1 MLLESPPVSN
11 LGETFLTDVKR
22 SLLPALI
29 ASALAV
35 AAGLAHGQEGEQ
47 VAPGLYVTTDEGK
60 TFLIKDG
67 EVLEMK
73 AGESGFANEEGLKKI
88 DTLPAALNWPCSGA
102 VAMGRRFAT
111 YALDDLQTKNRAA
124 EVAERYFEVPEV
136 IEPIPNWIDG
146 EYHAVFSVN
155 ELLQFS
161 SPEYW
166 YFHNPNREFLDPKR
180 PTSLL
185 ISMYVGITLAIIDNN
200 AFDQLRALHG
210 DDAIPVTFVFNDSNA
225 VPISYFGENVSLE
238 EVFKAFNERGIKIAD
253 VPMWW
258 LGDYHLTPTIEE
270 FERFFDI
277 PALDQIPAD
286 KQDVLREDLAAYG
299 FTRKPIIVSILAES
313 GSMVVDQPQRV
324 RMAAEMNIPRIPT
337 VLNFVEEDSIVA
349 RCGPG
354 TPVGFG
360 EGAISGETTPEPG
373 ATVPPGSPTVPPPP
387 EPETPASQS

>member
-1 MLLESPPVSN
+1 MLWGSPPVPS

-29 ASALAV
+29 AAALAV
-35 AAGLAHGQEGEQ
+35 SAGLAQGQEDEP

-67 EVLEMK
+67 ETLEME

-88 DTLPAALNWPCSGA
+88 DTLPKALDWPCSGA
-102 VAMGRRFAT
+102 VAMGRKFAT
-111 YALDDLQTKNRAA
+111 YSLGDLKSKNRAQ
-124 EVAERYFEVPEV
+124 EIAERYFEVPEV

-146 EYHAVFSVN
+146 EYHEIFSVD
-155 ELLQFS
+155 ELLRFS

-166 YFHNPNREFLDPKR
+166 YFTAPDREFLDPKR
-180 PTSLL
+180 PTALL
-185 ISMYVGITLAIIDNN
+185 VSMYVGITTAIVDNN
-200 AFDQLRALHG
+200 AFDILRKLHG
-210 DDAIPVTFVFNDSNA
+210 DDAIPVVFVFNDSNT

-238 EVFKAFNERGIKIAD
+238 EVFRAFTERGIKLAD
-253 VPMWW
+253 PPMWW

-270 FERFFDI
+270 FEKFFQI
-277 PALDQIPAD
+277 PALGDIDPETQD
-286 KQDVLREDLAAYG
+286 KLREDLAAHG
-299 FTRKPIIVSILAES
+299 FTRKPIIVNVLAES
-313 GSMVVDQPQRV
+313 GTMAVDQPARIRV
-324 RMAAEMNIPRIPT
+324 AADMGIQRIPT
-337 VLNFVEEDSIVA
+337 VMNFIEEDSIIA

-373 ATVPPGSPTVPPPP
+373 ATVPPGSPTVPPPT
-387 EPETPASQS
+387 EPETPASES